1 MERSHTA
8 DILEHLVKFWEKTIK
23 LVNYFKDNSIL
34 VTGLSYPVVPKG
46 DEEIRFQICADHTR
60 YDLDYALQV
69 LGKSKR
75 DIAQY

>member
-23 LVNYFKDNSIL
+23 LVNYFKDNGIL

-46 DEEIRFQICADHTR
+46 DEEIRFQICAAHTR
-60 YDLDYALQV
+60 YDIDCV
-69 LGKSKR
+69 LKVLNTYK
-75 DIAQY
+75 ATH